1 MVQPTNRSSRLLL
14 PVRMR
19 FVIFTLL
26 LALTLNFIPVGH
38 FYAIPDFLAL
48 VLAFWCVREPH
59 RIGMGTAFILGCMV
73 DVVHGAVMG
82 QHAAAYVLLAWA
94 AQANSRR
101 LLWFSPG
108 AQTLYMVPLFLMVQV
123 VMLLLRLLAGGVFP
137 GWEYFFTCFTTAAL
151 WLPTYYLL
159 LLPQMRPID
168 HDDNRPL

>member
-1 MVQPTNRSSRLLL
+1 MMLPTHRSSQLLL

-19 FVIFTLL
+19 FVVFSLIV
-26 LALTLNFIPVGH
+26 ALGLNFIPMGRFFAV
-38 FYAIPDFLAL
+38 PDFVAL

-59 RIGMGTAFILGCMV
+59 RIGMGTGFVLGLLV
-73 DVVHGAVMG
+73 DVAHGAVLG
-82 QHAAAYVLLAWA
+82 QHATAYVLLAWA
-94 AQANSRR
+94 AIYQSRR

-108 AQTLYMVPLFLMVQV
+108 VQTLYMVPLFLMVQV
-123 VMLLLRLLAGGVFP
+123 VMLVLRLLAGGIFP
-137 GWEYFFTCFTTAAL
+137 GWEYFFSCFTTAAL

>member
-1 MVQPTNRSSRLLL
+1 MQATHRSSRLLL
-14 PVRMR
+14 PVRIR
-19 FVIFTLL
+19 FVTLSL
-26 LALTLNFIPVGH
+26 IVALGLNFVPVGR
-38 FYAIPDFLAL
+38 FYAVPDFVAL

-59 RIGMGTAFILGCMV
+59 RVGMGTAFIIGTLV

-94 AQANSRR
+94 SIVNSRR

-108 AQTLYMVPLFLMVQV
+108 AQALHMVPLFLMVQV
-123 VMLLLRLLAGGVFP
+123 VMLVLRLLAGHRFP

-168 HDDNRPL
+168 RNENRPL